1 MNMANVMIVL
11 AALSA
16 ATLCAS
22 EVEPLVWRD
31 FNIATTA
38 DAPRARFISHRGESM
53 NAPENTL
60 AAFRASIERGSDGF
74 ECDIYLTQDDEII
87 CLHDSTAKRTAG
99 LDVKPRDAT
108 LEELRALDAGSWKAP
123 QFKGERIPT
132 LTETLA
138 LAHDGFEI
146 YVEIK
151 SGAEIMPRLVEA
163 MKAEP
168 KATPKRVSFICFN
181 SNVIAA
187 VRQQLPDYNAY
198 WLTGTGP
205 RKDGMPGP
213 TVETLI
219 TAAKAC
225 NAHGIDAQDSVDI
238 TPAFV
243 RAVKTAGLS
252 LHIWTVNNAP
262 RAAALSAMGVETI
275 TSDCGATLAAILN
288 NRQNRNP
295 VIHWTFDKEDGATL
309 SGAPTHAEGVR
320 GKGLCL
326 DGTDDFASANHQL
339 TEQGTIA
346 LWWKPETFYNFNTV
360 FDNDLH
366 PDRWKM
372 WATQD
377 GKLHFRIANNLGD
390 MTCDMTALGG
400 VGQWY
405 HLTLVWDRVGENT
418 ARLYV
423 NGIEHAKA
431 PVTAWI
437 TPGGALH
444 IGGGNPGNMKGRS
457 VVDDVRVYTVP
468 LTEAE
473 VKALAQK

>member
-1 MNMANVMIVL
+1 MKTTL
-11 AALSA
+11 ALSLLA
-16 ATLCAS
+16 
-22 EVEPLVWRD
+22 V
-31 FNIATTA
+31 IATTVTAA

-60 AAFRASIERGSDGF
+60 AAFRAAIERGSNGF

-132 LTETLA
+132 LAEMLA
-138 LAHDGFEI
+138 LARDGLEI
-146 YVEIK
+146 FVEIK
-151 SGAEIMPRLVEA
+151 CGTEIMPRLVEA
-163 MKAEP
+163 MEAEP
-168 KATPKRVSFICFN
+168 KATPQRVAFICFN

-198 WLTGTGP
+198 WLTGTGS
-205 RKDGMPGP
+205 RKDGTPGP

-219 TAAKAC
+219 AAAKAC
-225 NAHGIDAQDSVDI
+225 NANGIDAQDSADI
-238 TPAFV
+238 TPDFV
-243 RAVKTAGLS
+243 RAVKAVGLS
-252 LHIWTVNNAP
+252 FHIWTVNNAP

-288 NRQNRNP
+288 GRQNRNP

-309 SGAPTHAEGVR
+309 SGAPVHAEGVR
-320 GKGLCL
+320 GKGLRL
-326 DGTDDFASANHQL
+326 DGADDFASANHQL

-346 LWWKPETFYNFNTV
+346 LWWKPEAFYDFNTV

-366 PDRWKM
+366 PNQWEM
-372 WATQD
+372 WATGD
-377 GKLHFRIANNLGD
+377 KKLRFRITNNMGD
-390 MTCDMTALGG
+390 LTCDLAALGE

-405 HLTLVWDRVGENT
+405 HLAVVWDRVSEDT

-423 NGIEHAKA
+423 NGIERASA
-431 PVTAWI
+431 PVKGWI
-437 TPGGALH
+437 TPGGTFH
-444 IGGGNPGNMKGRS
+444 VGGGNPGNTKGRS
-457 VVDDVRVYTVP
+457 VVDDMRVYTVP